1 MSDVVDV
8 KSDGR
13 LDRAV
18 FVAPPARLY
27 SGGFKRVLDTILI
40 LLSLPLVLPVV
51 ALLALVV
58 ATDGHSPFY
67 SQKRIGKNGRVFRM
81 WKLRTMVHN
90 ADAQLKAHLAENPAA
105 AAEWAATQKLK
116 QDPRITRV
124 GRLLRKTSI
133 DELPQLWNV
142 FSGSMALVG
151 PRPMMV
157 EQRNLYP
164 GMGYFRQKPG
174 ITGLWQVSDRNECD
188 FRERAEYDDAY
199 DRTVSL
205 GTDLRILVQTVG
217 VVFKATG
224 Y

>member
-8 KSDGR
+8 KTDGR

-18 FVAPPARLY
+18 FAPSPVRLY
-27 SGGFKRVLDTILI
+27 SGGFKRVLDTALILI
-40 LLSLPLVLPVV
+40 SLVLVLPVV
-51 ALLALVV
+51 AVLAAII

-67 SQKRIGKNGRVFRM
+67 SQRRIGKNGRVFRM

-90 ADAQLKAHLAENPAA
+90 ADDLLKTHLAKNPKA

-116 QDPRITRV
+116 NDPRITRV

-142 FSGSMALVG
+142 LTGSMALVG

-157 EQRNLYP
+157 DQRDLYP

-188 FRERAEYDDAY
+188 FRERAQFDDDY

-205 GTDLRILVQTVG
+205 GTDLRILVKTVG